1 MKLSFVNMLFTV
13 RDVLFSLTGT
23 PQWAARSSLPQ
34 RVAQTPS
41 VVAERCGL
49 ASTSLSG
56 LPYGK

>member
-1 MKLSFVNMLFTV
+1 MAGCLLV
-13 RDVLFSLTGT
+13 TGT

-34 RVAQTPS
+34 RDVQTRS

-56 LPYGK
+56 LLFGK